1 MQFVLY
7 TCYKFR
13 LLLESVL
20 IRLEMDK
27 IASYLRLLEAKNG
40 LSSISICQ
48 VGTCDLANIAGMV
61 HSKLEKL
68 LVPATLPLVTASVAL
83 PLANANGSTAS
94 RDETVWSC
102 LTSPEGPL

>member
-1 MQFVLY
+1 MQCKQFMQFGQNA
-7 TCYKFR
+7 CHKFR

-20 IRLEMDK
+20 VRPEMDQ
-27 IASYLRLLEAKNG
+27 IASNLRLLEAKNG

-68 LVPATLPLVTASVAL
+68 LVPATLPLMTASVAL
-83 PLANANGSTAS
+83 PQF
-94 RDETVWSC
+94 V
-102 LTSPEGPL
+102 PLSN

>member
-1 MQFVLY
+1 MHCKQFMQFGLY
-7 TCYKFR
+7 TCHKFR

-20 IRLEMDK
+20 VRPEMDQ
-27 IASYLRLLEAKNG
+27 IASNLRLLEAKNG

-68 LVPATLPLVTASVAL
+68 LVPATLPLMTASVAI
-83 PLANANGSTAS
+83 PQIAVSSQS
-94 RDETVWSC
+94 RYQAISH
-102 LTSPEGPL
+102 S